1 MDNGFAGRVG
11 GLRMQRRRV
20 LAVAVT
26 LLSGCSNLPRAT
38 GPRTPPTPSEP
49 TTSTQQSLSVTDL
62 DVEEADDG
70 HLRVLATVTNRAPDQ
85 RTRTLRIR
93 VRVGDTRTEQRQ
105 QVTVAGGGERE
116 VAFEFEDVAY
126 DDFSG
131 NGSLDTSWV

>member
-1 MDNGFAGRVG
+1 MH
-11 GLRMQRRRV
+11 RRRV
-20 LAVAVT
+20 LAIAVT

-49 TTSTQQSLSVTDL
+49 TAAPQRSLRVTSL

-70 HLRVLATVTNRAPDQ
+70 HLRVLATVQNPTNAQ

-93 VRVGDTRTEQRQ
+93 VRAGETRTEQQQ
-105 QVTVAGGGERE
+105 QVTVAANTEQE
-116 VAFEFEDVAY
+116 VAFDFADVAY

-131 NGSLDTSWV
+131 NGSLNTNWVS

>member
-1 MDNGFAGRVG
+1 MH
-11 GLRMQRRRV
+11 RRRV
-20 LAVAVT
+20 LAIAVA

-49 TTSTQQSLSVTDL
+49 TAAPQRSLHVVDL

-70 HLRVLATVTNRAPDQ
+70 HLRVLATVQNPTSAR

-93 VRVGDTRTEQRQ
+93 VRAGTTRTEQQRR
-105 QVTVAGGGERE
+105 VTVDGNAERA
-116 VAFEFEDVAY
+116 VAFDFTDVAY

-131 NGSLDTSWV
+131 NGSLNTNWV

>member
-1 MDNGFAGRVG
+1 MH
-11 GLRMQRRRV
+11 RRRV
-20 LAVAVT
+20 LAIAVT

-49 TTSTQQSLSVTDL
+49 TAAPQRSLRVTDL
-62 DVEEADDG
+62 DVEEAEDG
-70 HLRVLATVTNRAPDQ
+70 HLRVLATVQNPTGAQ

-93 VRVGDTRTEQRQ
+93 VRAGTIRTEQQQ
-105 QVTVAGGGERE
+105 QVTVAANTERE

-131 NGSLDTSWV
+131 NGSLNTNWVD